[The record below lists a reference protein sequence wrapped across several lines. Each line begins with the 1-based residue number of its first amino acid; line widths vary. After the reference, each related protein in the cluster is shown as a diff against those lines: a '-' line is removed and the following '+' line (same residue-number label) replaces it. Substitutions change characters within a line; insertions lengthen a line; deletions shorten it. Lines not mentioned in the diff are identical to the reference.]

1 MWTTASLC
9 NNNKH
14 HTLSVP
20 NPGVNSSEH
29 WLYSTTYRAL
39 RQRTQYL
46 TVWYRLGTL
55 KVTQNK
61 SFWFHPPPA
70 LCPSFY
76 SKLIYKSQNSSS
88 LIQAIKPGQGTLWP
102 CPFSIQCL
110 HVTVWPVPY
119 RREMN
124 FTQRTQEGS
133 EQAGPLG
140 HPHLQPMIHAFFS
153 LTFLHGYPSPLSLN
167 LALDISLGLCIFL
180 AQSFHVT

>member
-1 MWTTASLC
+1 MFLILVWIHQSIDFIQPPIG
-9 NNNKH
+9 H
-14 HTLSVP
+14 WSW
-20 NPGVNSSEH
+20 EH
-29 WLYSTTYRAL
+29 NTSQYGTCWVLWRWL
-39 RQRTQYL
+39 RT
-46 TVWYRLGTL
+46 
-55 KVTQNK
+55 K

-88 LIQAIKPGQGTLWP
+88 PIQAIKPGQGTLWP

-110 HVTVWPVPY
+110 HVTGGPVPY

-153 LTFLHGYPSPLSLN
+153 LTFLHGYPSPLNLN

-180 AQSFHVT
+180 AQSHIMSHKTQSKQICCLFTD